1 MAHSIRAI
9 STPAALQYEKFNIPD
24 AVRILDGIVGTLMY
38 WIQKLMQEIVHV
50 SYWLGKYFMA
60 EALQL
65 YMNEALSKKEKCRF

>member
-1 MAHSIRAI
+1 
-9 STPAALQYEKFNIPD
+9 
-24 AVRILDGIVGTLMY
+24 
-38 WIQKLMQEIVHV
+38 MQEIVHV